1 MSAGPERARLFCAIL
16 DFRFPGNFITLM
28 DHIKPKSK
36 GGSGT
41 AENGQVLCRGCNRTK
56 SDN

>member
-1 MSAGPERARLFCAIL
+1 L
-16 DFRFPGNFITLM
+16 

-41 AENGQVLCRGCNRTK
+41 AANGQVLCRSCNREK
-56 SDN
+56 SDK